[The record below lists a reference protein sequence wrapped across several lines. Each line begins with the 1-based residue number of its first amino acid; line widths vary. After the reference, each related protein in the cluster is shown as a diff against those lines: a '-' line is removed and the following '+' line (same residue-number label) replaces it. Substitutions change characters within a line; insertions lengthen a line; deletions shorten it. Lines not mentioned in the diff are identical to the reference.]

1 MTVFAHSTDTAKN
14 SATEATAAPQA
25 KRSAEEAIGNTGVAG
40 FTMPAIDP
48 KRFGK
53 VAVLLGGES
62 AERAVSLKSGT
73 LVLAA
78 LRHHGVDAHAFDP
91 SEMPLMTLQAQ
102 GVNVVFNALHGGYG
116 EDGRLQGAL
125 DFLGIRYTGPGVL
138 GSALGMD
145 KFRSK
150 LVWQQA
156 GIPTPRF
163 ETVYRGEDYIA
174 RAPRILAALGLPLFV
189 KAASE
194 GSSVAVYKVKDAAA
208 LAPALAK
215 ASAADPIVI
224 VEQSI
229 EGGGEYTMAV
239 AGDMP
244 LPIIRIVP
252 AGEFYDYDAKYIA
265 DTTQYLI
272 PSGLGAE
279 RETELAVLAKRAFA
293 LLGCEGWGRVDFMTD
308 AEGQPYFL
316 EINTAPGMTDHSL
329 PPKAARAMGISYED
343 LVLYV
348 LSLALNKGALTNFSN
363 AESTVDVTDGASDVS
378 VLSAG
383 YVAPQDGAHARADKQ
398 ADLEADSQVDS
409 QADAHRGAAH
419 VA

>member
-1 MTVFAHSTDTAKN
+1 MTTPVFRMPVI
-14 SATEATAAPQA
+14 APE
-25 KRSAEEAIGNTGVAG
+25 S
-40 FTMPAIDP
+40 
-48 KRFGK
+48 FGK
-53 VAVLLGGES
+53 VAVLMGGES

-91 SEMPLMTLQAQ
+91 SETPLMALQTQ
-102 GVNVVFNALHGGYG
+102 GVGLVFNALHGGYG

-163 ETVYRGEDYIA
+163 ETVYRGEDYAA
-174 RAPRILAALGLPLFV
+174 RAQRILVDLGLPLFV

-194 GSSVAVYKVKDAAA
+194 GSSVAVYKVKDAAE
-208 LAPALAK
+208 LAPALVK
-215 ASAADPIVI
+215 AAAADKIVI

-229 EGGGEYTMAV
+229 EGGGEYTIAV
-239 AGDMP
+239 AGNMP

-272 PSGLGAE
+272 PSGLGTE
-279 RETELAVLAKRAFA
+279 REAQLAVLAKRAFN
-293 LLGCEGWGRVDFMTD
+293 LLGCEGWGRVDFMMD
-308 AEGQPYFL
+308 AKGQPYFL

-329 PPKAARAMGISYED
+329 PPKAARAIGISYED

-348 LSLALNKGALTNFSN
+348 LWLASNVDASNKDANN
-363 AESTVDVTDGASDVS
+363 
-378 VLSAG
+378 
-383 YVAPQDGAHARADKQ
+383 VA
-398 ADLEADSQVDS
+398 
-409 QADAHRGAAH
+409 
-419 VA
+419 